1 MKKIIVYLLSGLFV
15 LPGLTSCSDFL
26 DKEPDDMLT
35 LDMVFQN
42 KKKTNE
48 WLARVYTN
56 VQDPLWSDLRNM
68 GTLSDDFQPSFEL
81 VQFGWAATLS
91 QQQGSWDATTDVT
104 NYWGDFYKAIR
115 SGCIFIDNAKAL
127 PDQGLSEKDVDFMK
141 HEVRFLISYYYIYLM
156 QVYGPV
162 PLVTSQF
169 SSDAPI
175 EELMTTRTPLDEL
188 AAWLD
193 KELLEL
199 ADYFPE
205 KLENEAADFGRP
217 TKGACL
223 ALRARMWTWIASP
236 LFNGNPYYA
245 DLKNPDGTS
254 IFPVTYDEAK
264 WTKAA
269 EANKAVIDLAEKG
282 LYDLYRVYDSKTGQ
296 IDPFTS
302 SQYLFLT
309 SGDVNKEII
318 WARADA
324 NKDEVERYFNPRSN
338 GSYGSCSLT
347 QNLVDEFRMRDGKEI
362 TDPSSGYVEDGFTNE
377 DVIYPNTS
385 WNFSNKAR
393 TIGLLTPKGTFNMWA
408 NREPRF
414 YTTIRFQNAYTIGLE
429 GPAEYAKGQ
438 KDGRPSHDTPACG
451 YHGRKGTDANAKP
464 KSGFWG
470 TYRPGIIFRLAEF
483 YLNYAEALSETNPN
497 NPDILKYVNL
507 IRERG
512 GIPALPSSLSGNP
525 SELKKQIR
533 KEYRVEF
540 AMEGK
545 HRYDY
550 IRRWKIAETVFKKP
564 IHGLNQ
570 YGEDNKNIGDPNSFY
585 TRVEVMDRIF
595 NETMYLWPIRQTFID
610 RNPNLVQNKG
620 W

>member
-1 MKKIIVYLLSGLFV
+1 MKKIIVSFLSGLMMLGTV
-15 LPGLTSCSDFL
+15 SCSDFL
-26 DKEPDDMLT
+26 DKEPDEMLT
-35 LDMVFQN
+35 LDMVFNN

-56 VQDPLWSDLRNM
+56 VQDALWSDLRNM
-68 GTLSDDFQPSFEL
+68 GTLSDEFQPSFEL

-91 QQQGSWDATTDVT
+91 QQQGSWDPTTDVK
-104 NYWGDFYKAIR
+104 NYWEEFYKAIR
-115 SGCIFIDNAKAL
+115 SGYIFINNAKAL

-141 HEVRFLISYYYIYLM
+141 HEVRFLITYYYVYMM

-162 PLVTSQF
+162 PLVTSEF
-169 SSDAPI
+169 SSNAPVD
-175 EELMTTRTPLDEL
+175 ELMVARTPLDEM
-188 AAWLD
+188 ADWLD

-199 ADYFPE
+199 ANYFPE
-205 KLENEAADFGRP
+205 KLDNEAADFGRP

-223 ALRARMWTWIASP
+223 ALRAHMWTWMASP
-236 LFNGNPYYA
+236 LFNGNSYYA
-245 DLKNPDGTS
+245 DLKNKDGAS
-254 IFPVTYDEAK
+254 LFPQTYDPNK
-264 WTKAA
+264 WVKAA
-269 EANKAVIDLAEKG
+269 QANKAVIDLAEKG
-282 LYDLYRVYDSKTGQ
+282 VYDLYRVYDSKTGKL
-296 IDPFTS
+296 DPFTS
-302 SQYLFLT
+302 NQYLFLT

-318 WARADA
+318 WARTDA

-347 QNLVDEFRMRDGKEI
+347 QNLVDAFRMSDGKEI
-362 TDPSSGYVEDGFTNE
+362 NDPASGYAENGFTTE
-377 DVIYPNTS
+377 DISYPNTA
-385 WNFSNKAR
+385 WNYSNQAR
-393 TIGLLTPKGTFNMWA
+393 TVGLLVPKGTFNMWA

-414 YTTIRFQNAYTIGLE
+414 YTTIRFQKAYTVGLD

-470 TYRPGIIFRLAEF
+470 NYRPAIIFRLAEF
-483 YLNYAEALSETNPN
+483 YLNYAEALAQTDPN
-497 NPDILKYVNL
+497 NGDILKYVNL

-512 GIPALPSSLSGNP
+512 GIPPLPSSLRGNGT
-525 SELKKQIR
+525 ELNKQIA

-550 IRRWKIAETVFKKP
+550 IRRWKQASDVFKKP
-564 IHGLNQ
+564 IYGMNQ
-570 YGEDNKNIGDPNSFY
+570 YGEDNDKIGSPESFY
-585 TRVEVMDRIF
+585 TRVEVMKRIF
-595 NETMYLWPIRQTFID
+595 DEKMYLWPIRQNFID